1 MPGLADPGRR
11 VVTERA
17 DPDGGEAVLAACRSL
32 GVDVIFCSSGSEWAP
47 VWEALARQERD
58 GTDGPRYLD
67 LLHETLAV
75 AMATGYSLVTRR
87 PQLVLLHAGPGL
99 LQGANGIHGALL
111 SNVPMVVCSA
121 ESVSYGEGPLDP
133 GSQWY
138 RNLSIVGGP
147 QAMAAPFVKWSN
159 QAATSAVAHGMVIRA
174 AEMAQR
180 PPAGPVYLNI
190 PVEALLEPWEPPAS
204 DRPVPPPGQTV
215 AAPGDVAAVAAT
227 LAAARQPLIITESAG
242 RDPAAFG
249 ALVELAETLA
259 IGVAEPQSAV
269 CTNFPA
275 THPLHQGEQAG
286 RLAAE
291 ADVILLVGC
300 RAPWYPPSARPAQA
314 TVVAVDDAPHREY
327 LAYQVLGADAYL
339 EGGIAATL
347 DALTGA
353 VRQAGF
359 DSGLA
364 EARRAELTAARE
376 RRAARQADDEKPDP
390 GAEGV
395 DPAYLVATLREL
407 LGPDA
412 TVVDE
417 TITHSRTVRKHL
429 NADRPGRYTYV
440 QGGLGQGIGVAL
452 GVKLAQPDREVA
464 LVVGD
469 GSFLYNPIVQSLA
482 ASAELG
488 LPVLIVVFNNH
499 EYRSMKLNHLR
510 FYPDG
515 AAVATGRFHGVDLG
529 AQPDLA
535 QLPAA
540 FDMEGF
546 SVTQA
551 SELPAILA
559 EALKSVR
566 DGRTALVN
574 VHVTR

>member
-1 MPGLADPGRR
+1 VSEA
-11 VVTERA
+11 V
-17 DPDGGEAVLAACRSL
+17 DGGEAVLAACRAL

-58 GTDGPRYLD
+58 GTAGPRYLD

-111 SNVPMVVCSA
+111 SNAAMVVCSA
-121 ESVSYGEGPLDP
+121 ESMSYGEGELDP

-138 RNLSIVGGP
+138 RNLSMVGGP
-147 QAMAAPFVKWSN
+147 QAFAAPFVKWSN
-159 QAATSAVAHGMVIRA
+159 QAATSAVAHGMLIHA
-174 AEMAQR
+174 AELAQR
-180 PPAGPVYLNI
+180 APAGPVYLNI
-190 PVEALLEPWEPPAS
+190 PVEALLEPWTPPAS

-215 AAPGDVAAVAAT
+215 AAGGDVAPVAAT
-227 LAAARQPLIITESAG
+227 LARARKPLIITESAG

-249 ALVELAETLA
+249 ALTELAEALA
-259 IGVAEPQSAV
+259 IGVVEPQSAV
-269 CTNFPA
+269 CANFPA
-275 THPLHQGEQAG
+275 THPLHQGDQAG

-300 RAPWYPPSARPAQA
+300 RAPWYRPSAKPGEG
-314 TVVAVDDAPHREY
+314 TVVVIDDAPHREY
-327 LAYQVLGADAYL
+327 LAYQVLTADAYL

-347 DALTGA
+347 TALRRATLE
-353 VRQAGF
+353 AGP
-359 DSGLA
+359 DRELI
-364 EARRAELTAARE
+364 EARRAELATAHEA
-376 RRAARQADDEKPDP
+376 RAAQQA
-390 GAEGV
+390 AEEAKAATADGI

-407 LGPDA
+407 LDPDA
-412 TVVDE
+412 AVVDE
-417 TITHSRTVRKHL
+417 TITHSRVVRQHL
-429 NADRPGRYTYV
+429 RSDRAGRYRYV

-452 GVKLAQPDREVA
+452 GVKLAEPDREVA
-464 LVVGD
+464 LVIGD

-482 ASAELG
+482 TSAQLE

-515 AAVATGRFHGVDLG
+515 AAVQTGRFRGVDLSG
-529 AQPDLA
+529 QPEL
-535 QLPAA
+535 
-540 FDMEGF
+540 
-546 SVTQA
+546 
-551 SELPAILA
+551 SELASLFNMAGFPVSQPSELQATLA
-559 EALKSVR
+559 EALKTVR

>member
-1 MPGLADPGRR
+1 MPGLADPGRCL
-11 VVTERA
+11 VSEQSNT
-17 DPDGGEAVLAACRSL
+17 DGGEAILAACRAL

-121 ESVSYGEGPLDP
+121 ESMSYGEGKLDP

-138 RNLSIVGGP
+138 RNLSMVGGP
-147 QAMAAPFVKWSN
+147 QAFAAPFVKWSN

-174 AEMAQR
+174 AEIAQR
-180 PPAGPVYLNI
+180 APAGPVYLNI
-190 PVEALLEPWEPPAS
+190 PVEALLEPWTPPAMA
-204 DRPVPPPGQTV
+204 RQVPLAGATV
-215 AAPGDVAAVAAT
+215 AAPDQVAAVAAT
-227 LAAARQPLIITESAG
+227 LAAARKPLIITESAG
-242 RDPAAFG
+242 RDPAGFG
-249 ALVELAETLA
+249 ALGELAETLA
-259 IGVAEPQSAV
+259 IPVIEPQSAV
-269 CTNFPA
+269 CANFPA
-275 THPLHQGEQAG
+275 TSPLHQGEQAG
-286 RLAAE
+286 KLAAE

-314 TVVAVDDAPHREY
+314 TVVVVDDAPHREY
-327 LAYQVLGADAYL
+327 MAYQVLGADAYL

-347 DALTGA
+347 GALTSA
-353 VRQAGF
+353 VRETGF
-359 DSGLA
+359 DRDRA
-364 EARRAELTAARE
+364 ETRLSELTAAHA
-376 RRAARQADDEKPDP
+376 RRAAQQAEDEQP
-390 GAEGV
+390 GTSAEGV
-395 DPAYLVATLREL
+395 DPAYLVATLRDL
-407 LGPDA
+407 LDPDA

-440 QGGLGQGIGVAL
+440 QGGLGQGLGVAL
-452 GVKLAQPDREVA
+452 GVKLGEPDREVA

-482 ASAELG
+482 ASAQLA

-515 AAVATGRFHGVDLG
+515 AAVETGHFYGVDLS

-535 QLPAA
+535 ALTAA

-546 SVTQA
+546 SITQA
-551 SELPAILA
+551 GELPATLT
-559 EALKSVR
+559 EALKTVR

-574 VHVTR
+574 VHVIR